1 MVSAS
6 TSKKLRR
13 GDKPRVCTRMEIM
26 KIKAEVSEITERK
39 RKSAKP
45 KPDFLKTNKIDK
57 PLPQI
62 KEVRMK
68 RERMQNS
75 SIRDER

>member
-13 GDKPRVCTRMEIM
+13 GDKPRICTRMEIM
-26 KIKAEVSEITERK
+26 KIKAEISEITERK

-57 PLPQI
+57 PLPRLEI
-62 KEVRMK
+62 RTK
-68 RERMQNS
+68 REKMQNS

>member
-26 KIKAEVSEITERK
+26 KIKAEISERTERK

-45 KPDFLKTNKIDK
+45 KPDFLKTNKINK
-57 PLPQI
+57 PLPRLEI
-62 KEVRMK
+62 KTK
-68 RERMQNS
+68 REKMQNS

>member
-57 PLPQI
+57 PLPRL
-62 KEVRMK
+62 EVRMK